1 MVSLNERAQEFIKRF
16 LYKKQIKFTL
26 TLFLYSLGLF
36 FGLLFFKNPLYIK
49 ILAFLPVVFNMI
61 VLFVETNI
69 IKYLNTFTYIKY
81 EVFYLLNSMVFLIT
95 PYNSFAALGFFIVPF
110 SLFFINLAEH
120 SFGLDNLHWPYCFN
134 LAYNC
139 VILLV
144 LLVLKEN
151 IPLFRDVVLDYY
163 SEMFLKSF
171 TLAVAAGEI
180 STELVDIRFL
190 LKAKTYKEYIL
201 SCFDELTEIPARR
214 GFSKLYNFDK
224 VEAIAVLD
232 IDHFKKVNDEY
243 GHDVGDIVLKE
254 FATRLKNLTSGTM
267 DLFVCRWGGEE
278 FVIFGTSYEIVR
290 FACVEL
296 SIDMRSNP
304 IIVSEDLSLTK
315 TFSCGISLREEDEN
329 FSSLFNKA
337 DAQCYIAKE
346 NGRNQIYFNGK
357 KLK

>member
-1 MVSLNERAQEFIKRF
+1 MSLNERAQEFIKRF

-36 FGLLFFKNPLYIK
+36 FGLLFFNNPLHIK
-49 ILAFLPVVFNMI
+49 ILAALPIIFNII
-61 VLFVETNI
+61 VLFVETKVV
-69 IKYLNTFTYIKY
+69 KYLNTFTYIKY
-81 EVFYLLNSMVFLIT
+81 EIFYLLDSMMFLVT
-95 PYNSFAALGFFIVPF
+95 PYETFAVVGFFIVPF

-120 SFGLDNLHWPYCFN
+120 SFGIDNLHWPYCYN

-139 VILLV
+139 VILLA

-151 IPLFRDVVLDYY
+151 IPLFRDVELSYY
-163 SEMFLKSF
+163 SEIFLKSF
-171 TLAVAAGEI
+171 TLAVATGEI

-224 VEAIAVLD
+224 VKAIAVLD

-243 GHDVGDIVLKE
+243 GHDVGDVVLKE
-254 FATRLKNLTSGTM
+254 FATRLRDFTSDTM

-296 SIDMRSNP
+296 AITMRNNP

-315 TFSCGISLREEDEN
+315 TFSCGISLKEEDES

-337 DAQCYIAKE
+337 DAQCYMAKE

>member
-1 MVSLNERAQEFIKRF
+1 MNLNERAQEFIKRF

-36 FGLLFFKNPLYIK
+36 FGLLFFNNPLYIK
-49 ILAFLPVVFNMI
+49 ILAALPIIFNIVV
-61 VLFVETNI
+61 LLVETKF
-69 IKYLNTFTYIKY
+69 IKYINTFTYIKY
-81 EVFYLLNSMVFLIT
+81 EVFYILNSMIFLVT
-95 PYNSFAALGFFIVPF
+95 PYNTFAIAGFFIVPF

-120 SFGLDNLHWPYCFN
+120 SFGIDNLHWPYCYN

-139 VILLV
+139 IV
-144 LLVLKEN
+144 LLVLVVLKES
-151 IPLFRDVVLDYY
+151 IPLFRDVKLDYY
-163 SEMFLKSF
+163 STIFLKAF
-171 TLAVAAGEI
+171 TLAVAAGET

-224 VEAIAVLD
+224 VKAIAVLD
-232 IDHFKKVNDEY
+232 IDHFKKVNDDY

-254 FATRLKNLTSGTM
+254 FAARLNNLTAGTM
-267 DLFVCRWGGEE
+267 DLFICRWGGEE

-296 SIDMRSNP
+296 SIYMRDNP
-304 IIVSEDLSLTK
+304 IKVSEDLSLTK
-315 TFSCGISLREEDEN
+315 TFSCGISLREEGES
-329 FSSLFNKA
+329 FSTLFSRA
-337 DAQCYIAKE
+337 DAQCYMAKE
-346 NGRNQIYFNGK
+346 NGRNQIYSNGK

>member
-1 MVSLNERAQEFIKRF
+1 
-16 LYKKQIKFTL
+16 
-26 TLFLYSLGLF
+26 
-36 FGLLFFKNPLYIK
+36 LL
-49 ILAFLPVVFNMI
+49 A
-61 VLFVETNI
+61 
-69 IKYLNTFTYIKY
+69 
-81 EVFYLLNSMVFLIT
+81 
-95 PYNSFAALGFFIVPF
+95 
-110 SLFFINLAEH
+110 
-120 SFGLDNLHWPYCFN
+120 
-134 LAYNC
+134 
-139 VILLV
+139 

-151 IPLFRDVVLDYY
+151 IPLFRDVELNYY
-163 SEMFLKSF
+163 SKIFLKSF
-171 TLAVAAGEI
+171 SLAVAAGEI

-224 VEAIAVLD
+224 VKAIAVLD

-243 GHDVGDIVLKE
+243 GHDVGDVVLKE
-254 FATRLKNLTSGTM
+254 FATRLKDLTSGTM

-296 SIDMRSNP
+296 AIAMRSNP

-315 TFSCGISLREEDEN
+315 TFSCGISLREEDES

-337 DAQCYIAKE
+337 DAQCYMAKE